1 MLSGKPIFP
10 GTSTMNQLERI
21 VEVIGRPLSSEIDS
35 MNILNTANILN
46 SVPQPSNPRSLAHMC
61 PNASTEALD
70 CMRALLRFNPIDR
83 ISAENALEH
92 PYVKQFHALEEEPVC
107 SHKVNVSTLGSDGIR
122 MSLQKLREKFFYD
135 IGVIDGQILEWCC
148 TCCCK
153 IKSEKKETRSTVK
166 FFNILYKLRTSWT
179 LDFSSNCSTTICK
192 SA

>member
-1 MLSGKPIFP
+1 MGPNPIFTSELVTAWYRTPETLLGSTKCTRGCDIWAVGCILGEMLSGKPIFP

-107 SHKVNVSTLGSDGIR
+107 SHKVNVSTLGSGGIR

-135 IGVIDGQILEWCC
+135 IGVIDGQILE
-148 TCCCK
+148 
-153 IKSEKKETRSTVK
+153 
-166 FFNILYKLRTSWT
+166 
-179 LDFSSNCSTTICK
+179 
-192 SA
+192 